1 MRYRDRRDAG
11 KRLAAALVDGG
22 VIGPDDDVVV
32 LGIPRG
38 GVPVAAE
45 VADALGAPLDV
56 LVAHKLGAPGNPEF
70 AIGAVAED
78 GTVLVDDRLLARIGV
93 PRSYIEDEAKR
104 QLAEVRRRAEAYRR
118 GRAPIPI
125 EGKTVVVVDDGIAT
139 GATFEV
145 ALQLLRKRGAGK
157 IIAAVPV
164 GPPDSVA
171 RLGSVA
177 DAVVVPLQPA
187 EFYAVGAWYDEFGQ
201 TTDDEVI
208 AALDRQ

>member
-208 AALDRQ
+208 AALNRR

>member
-11 KRLAAALVDGG
+11 KRLAAALVDAD
-22 VIGPDDDVVV
+22 VIGPGDDVVV

-93 PRSYIEDEAKR
+93 RRAYLEDEAKR

-118 GRAPIPI
+118 GRAPVPI

-171 RLGSVA
+171 RLGAVA

-187 EFYAVGAWYDEFGQ
+187 EFSAVGAWYDEFGQ

-208 AALDRQ
+208 AALSGR